1 LNVQGLDPATSDGS
15 RFDSTRAGRE
25 PSPALA
31 NGFDSHAHAA
41 LICDWCLRV
50 KEREQVLV
58 AMPLLAFPLIRA
70 LNRAL
75 LERGAWPLV
84 RLAPSELASD
94 FFQFARD
101 FQLDS
106 FAPLELTEAQSADC
120 VLGIDAP
127 ANTRSLAGV
136 DPGLLARATRASLPV
151 REARLKRRWCRTICP
166 TSALAQ
172 QAGMADHDYATF
184 LSGALLIDR
193 ADPVAAW
200 RDLSVRQERL
210 VERLS
215 CAREIHIESA
225 GTDLN
230 LRVGGRTW
238 INSDGRH
245 NMPSG
250 EVFTGPL
257 EDSANGTIK
266 FEIPSS
272 PRGVDVTDVEL
283 RFRDGE
289 VVAASAGRGDPY
301 LQQVLQTDAR
311 ARFVGELGIG
321 TNEGID
327 RATGSIL
334 LDEKMAGTVHLAL
347 GRSYPETGGQNN
359 SALHWDLIC
368 DLRNGG
374 RLTADGESIVEDG
387 RLV

>member
-1 LNVQGLDPATSDGS
+1 M
-15 RFDSTRAGRE
+15 
-25 PSPALA
+25 
-31 NGFDSHAHAA
+31 
-41 LICDWCLRV
+41 
-50 KEREQVLV
+50 LV
-58 AMPLLAFPLIRA
+58 GMPLLALPLVRA
-70 LNRAL
+70 FHRAL

-94 FFQFARD
+94 FFRFARD

-120 VLGIDAP
+120 FLGIDAP
-127 ANTRSLAGV
+127 ANTRSLAGI

-151 REARLKRRWCRTICP
+151 REARLQRRWCRTIWP

-172 QAGMADHDYATF
+172 QAGMSEEEYATF
-184 LSGALLIDR
+184 LAGALLVDR

-200 RDLSVRQERL
+200 RDLSERQQRL
-210 VERLS
+210 VQRLS
-215 CAREIHIESA
+215 PAREIRIEAA
-225 GTDLN
+225 GTDLR
-230 LRVGGRTW
+230 LRVDGRTW
-238 INSDGRH
+238 INSDGRR

-283 RFRDGE
+283 KFRSGE
-289 VVAASAGRGDPY
+289 VVAASARRGDPY
-301 LQQVLQTDAR
+301 LQQVLRTDAR
-311 ARFVGELGIG
+311 ARFLGELGIG

-334 LDEKMAGTVHLAL
+334 LDEKIAGTVHLAL
-347 GRSYPETGGQNN
+347 GRSYPETGGQNS

-374 RLTADGESIVEDG
+374 RLTADGEPVVENG
-387 RLV
+387 RVV